1 MKAKHNKKR
10 NTAFLYEVLT
20 RELTK
25 AIVAQDSPRSAII
38 KSIFREHFAGSS
50 EVARELSC
58 YRALSESAELDHY
71 TAEKMIFSA
80 KKQYEKLDAQ
90 KIFQEQSQV
99 IKKINKD
106 LSTEVYKNFVP
117 NYRSYATIAQI
128 FNDATPVRS
137 RVLLEKQILTTMT
150 STVEEQ
156 SLLEPV
162 DSLVITSF
170 SERFNEQYDGLLPE
184 QRTLLSKYVLSFGT
198 NEADFKLCVM
208 TELKRIKSEVSHS
221 LDLEEV
227 KSDQEMVKNTTKV
240 LEQIEKFNVASL
252 GKEEVLRILKLQNL
266 VSEYQKDAN

>member
-25 AIVAQDSPRSAII
+25 AIVAQDSSRANNI
-38 KSIFREHFAGSS
+38 KSIFREHFVGSS
-50 EVARELSC
+50 EVAKELSC
-58 YRALSESAELDHY
+58 YRALSESSQLDHY

-80 KKQYEKLDAQ
+80 KKQYEKLDTQ
-90 KIFQEQSQV
+90 KIFQEQSQI

-106 LSTEVYKNFVP
+106 LTSEVYKTFVP

-128 FNDATPVRS
+128 FNETTPVKS

-150 STVEEQ
+150 APVEEQ
-156 SLLEPV
+156 DSLEPV
-162 DSLVITSF
+162 DSLVIKSF
-170 SERFNEQYDGLLPE
+170 SEKFNEQYDGLLPE
-184 QRTLLSKYVLSFGT
+184 QRNLLGKYVLSFGA

-208 TELKRIKSEVSHS
+208 TELKRIKSEVARS
-221 LDLEEV
+221 LTLDEV
-227 KSDQEMVKNTTKV
+227 KSDEDMVQSTNKV
-240 LEQIEKFNVASL
+240 LERIEKFNVTNL